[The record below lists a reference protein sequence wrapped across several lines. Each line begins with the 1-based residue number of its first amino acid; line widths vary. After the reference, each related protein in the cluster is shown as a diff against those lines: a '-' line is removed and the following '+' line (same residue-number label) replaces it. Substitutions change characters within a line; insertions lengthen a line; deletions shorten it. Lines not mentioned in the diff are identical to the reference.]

1 MAAATDSDPSIAAVS
16 SEITYMHMSMSMT
29 YFREAVRPRKGQN
42 FKRAC
47 HIATLFKYTLGFEN
61 GRVPQ

>member
-47 HIATLFKYTLGFEN
+47 HIATLF
-61 GRVPQ
+61 